1 MKINKQGIKMQK
13 IHYNQQQ
20 VILGFK
26 ENTTKFISWI
36 IKSLFHFLR

>member
-1 MKINKQGIKMQK
+1 MKTYKQGIKMQK

-26 ENTTKFISWI
+26 ENTTKFIPWI
-36 IKSLFHFLR
+36 IKSSFRCLP